1 MDTPDTP
8 DITFTPDIPSA
19 GSAPPTTPGN
29 VDNGNGN
36 VSSTPSRLPITV
48 AIVILVVI
56 VLAGVGVGIYFL
68 VRKKKK
74 KKAPQPPAQPIAGP
88 VAPQPPAPPPPQPIA
103 GPVAPQPPPPQ
114 PPAPGP
120 QPPPPPPPA
129 PIPGPKPPPPP
140 PPPPIPGPKPPP
152 PQPTPSK
159 PKPSKPSKPSKKP
172 SKPPS
177 KKPSKPSSKPS
188 KSDVIAAPPSSAVQ
202 LPTGT
207 VPAGTAMEIPKME
220 RGGVWNISSFNG
232 GITSD
237 GSQIKIVLKAGG
249 AGSET
254 GGAFHAVP
262 KGLPA
267 RTATLSFSVYIP
279 PDFETRK
286 HGGKLPGLC
295 VGTTAKGCATGG
307 EWASDAGS
315 LRFMYRQGG
324 NGFVQAIL
332 YAYMPWSSGNN
343 SDKGKSAWAA
353 AGDAYK
359 AVSAASKGS
368 AGHDIFLN
376 RKDPSK
382 AVWKM
387 KTGEWNDLSMTLRL
401 PSSGNASDGSISGTV
416 NAITRTIDG
425 VRFGDNGNVRI
436 SNVDFVAF
444 VGGSDGPD
452 WNFEKPSFFLFK
464 SLAFSAS

>member
-8 DITFTPDIPSA
+8 DVIPDNPSA
-19 GSAPPTTPGN
+19 GPPPANVPGN

-56 VLAGVGVGIYFL
+56 LLAGVGVGIYFL

-74 KKAPQPPAQPIAGP
+74 KKKPVAPQPSQPIAGP
-88 VAPQPPAPPPPQPIA
+88 VAPQPIA
-103 GPVAPQPPPPQ
+103 GPVAPKPPAPKPPAPKPPAPQPPPPA

-120 QPPPPPPPA
+120 KPQPPA

-140 PPPPIPGPKPPP
+140 PP
-152 PQPTPSK
+152 QPTPSK
-159 PKPSKPSKPSKKP
+159 PKPSKPPQPIPKKP
-172 SKPPS
+172 SKPP
-177 KKPSKPSSKPS
+177 KKPSKPPKKP
-188 KSDVIAAPPSSAVQ
+188 KTDVIAAPPSSVQ

-220 RGGVWNISSFNG
+220 RGGAWNISRING

-279 PDFETRK
+279 PDFETKK

-332 YAYMPWSSGNN
+332 YAYMPWSSGTN

-387 KTGEWNDLSMTLRL
+387 KTGEWNNLSMTLTL
-401 PSSGNASDGSISGTV
+401 PSSGSASDGSISGTV

-452 WNFEKPSFFLFK
+452 WNFDKPSYFLFK